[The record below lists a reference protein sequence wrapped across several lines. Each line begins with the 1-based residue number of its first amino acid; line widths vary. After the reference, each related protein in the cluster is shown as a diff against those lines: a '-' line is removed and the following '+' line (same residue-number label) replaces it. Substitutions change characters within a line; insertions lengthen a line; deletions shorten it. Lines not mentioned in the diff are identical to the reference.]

1 MEHKKL
7 LRRFRITLMWQALVR
22 SALWGLTAGA
32 AALFVCS
39 LVWHLLIKTP
49 PLIWLIGSLAVG
61 FVTGFIPCMWLYF
74 PTRRRTAARLDET
87 GLQERAGTMLAF
99 RKQEGLMVELQR
111 KDAAAH
117 IAATPLKK
125 LQLRISL
132 KELLALAIC
141 VVLCGV
147 MLVIPYDLLA
157 PPPEKPAEVTAWETR
172 VHSMIDDLR
181 QQIQD
186 SYLTAEEQA
195 ALEAIL
201 AQLEQDLL
209 ATDSQLEQA
218 ALIQQ
223 AQEEMQDVL
232 FGATSR
238 RQIGRAL
245 QQYDLTTALGAQ
257 FCTDFPWE
265 ISEPMDKLLHD
276 ITSPTIQITKL
287 ANNFNNALEISGV
300 ENTDELYCVISEFA
314 QSLIDLTNTTEGP
327 DDTPTWTMLDLEFL
341 FQIMEERIIAVM
353 DQQMHDEAEMAN
365 MDSIISNS
373 LQSLLNEN
381 GEENEAQQ
389 GGNKQQGGGQS
400 NKEPQSDGKGD
411 SGGTPAGGLFDD
423 GGLPPERTTMLEG
436 IYDPVSGDVTYGEV
450 FAAYYAQ
457 YLQALDNGEIP
468 EELRP
473 YFERYFS
480 SLS

>member
-1 MEHKKL
+1 MEHKHL
-7 LRRFRITLMWQALVR
+7 LRRFRIKLMGQALVR

-39 LVWHLLIKTP
+39 LWWHLRIKTP
-49 PLIWLIGSLAVG
+49 PLIWLIGSFAAG
-61 FVTGFIPCMWLYF
+61 FLIGFIPCMWLYF

-117 IAATPLKK
+117 ISATSLKK
-125 LQLRISL
+125 LRLRISL
-132 KELLALAIC
+132 KELLALGISA
-141 VVLCGV
+141 VLCAG
-147 MLVIPYDLLA
+147 MLLIPYDLLA
-157 PPPEKPAEVTAWETR
+157 PPPEKPAEVSAWEKQ

-209 ATDSQLEQA
+209 STDSQLEQA

-223 AQEEMQDVL
+223 AEEDMQDVL
-232 FGATSR
+232 YNSISR
-238 RQIGRAL
+238 RIIGRAL

-257 FCTDFPWE
+257 LCTDLPWE
-265 ISEPMDKLLHD
+265 ISDEMETLKRD
-276 ITSPTIQITKL
+276 ITIPTKQLSKL
-287 ANNFNNALEISGV
+287 ANNITNALEISGV
-300 ENTDELYCVISEFA
+300 DSADMLYGAFYSFA
-314 QSLIDLTNTTEGP
+314 EGLLGLLSSTEGP
-327 DDTPTWTMLDLEFL
+327 DDTPTWTMMDLDFL
-341 FQIMEERIIAVM
+341 FEVAEQNIIEALE
-353 DQQMHDEAEMAN
+353 QQAHDEAEVAE
-365 MDSIISNS
+365 MDTLISS
-373 LQSLLNEN
+373 GLQSLLEEN
-381 GEENEAQQ
+381 GEENGAQQ
-389 GGNKQQGGGQS
+389 GGKQQSGGQS
-400 NKEPQSDGKGD
+400 NKEPQGGKDGTA
-411 SGGTPAGGLFDD
+411 SGTPVGGLFDSGD
-423 GGLPPERTTMLEG
+423 GNTDRTTMLEG
-436 IYDPVSGDVTYGEV
+436 IYDPLSGDVTYGEV

-468 EELRP
+468 EDLRP

>member
-1 MEHKKL
+1 
-7 LRRFRITLMWQALVR
+7 
-22 SALWGLTAGA
+22 
-32 AALFVCS
+32 
-39 LVWHLLIKTP
+39 
-49 PLIWLIGSLAVG
+49 
-61 FVTGFIPCMWLYF
+61 
-74 PTRRRTAARLDET
+74 
-87 GLQERAGTMLAF
+87 
-99 RKQEGLMVELQR
+99 
-111 KDAAAH
+111 
-117 IAATPLKK
+117 
-125 LQLRISL
+125 
-132 KELLALAIC
+132 
-141 VVLCGV
+141 
-147 MLVIPYDLLA
+147 
-157 PPPEKPAEVTAWETR
+157 
-172 VHSMIDDLR
+172 MIDDLR

-195 ALEAIL
+195 ELEAIL

-223 AQEEMQDVL
+223 AQEDIQDTL
-232 FGATSR
+232 FGTTSR

-245 QQYDLTTALGAQ
+245 QQYDLTTGLGAQ
-257 FCTDFPWE
+257 FCTDYPWE
-265 ISEPMDKLLHD
+265 IAEPMDKLLHD

-287 ANNFNNALEISGV
+287 ANNFRNALEISGV
-300 ENTDELYCVISEFA
+300 ENTDGLYNVIDEFA
-314 QSLIDLTNTTEGP
+314 QGLIDLYNTTEGP
-327 DDTPTWTMLDLEFL
+327 DDTPTWTMLDLETL
-341 FQIMEERIIAVM
+341 FQVMEERIIAVM
-353 DQQMHDEAEMAN
+353 DQQMHDEAEVAN
-365 MDSIISNS
+365 MDSIITSG

-400 NKEPQSDGKGD
+400 SQQPQGEGKGD
-411 SGGTPAGGLFDD
+411 SGGTPVGGLFDD

-436 IYDPVSGDVTYGEV
+436 IYDPMSGDVTYGEV

>member
-1 MEHKKL
+1 MEYRKL
-7 LRRFRITLMWQALVR
+7 LGRFRLQLLWQALVR
-22 SALWGLTAGA
+22 SALWGTTTGA

-49 PLIWLIGSLAVG
+49 SHTWLVGSFAAGFMIGA
-61 FVTGFIPCMWLYF
+61 IPCMWRYF
-74 PTRRRTAARLDET
+74 PTRRRTAARLDAT

-99 RKQEGLMVELQR
+99 RKQGGLMVELQR

-117 IAATPLKK
+117 IQATAVKK
-125 LQLRISL
+125 LRLRISL
-132 KELLALAIC
+132 KELLALGISVA
-141 VVLCGV
+141 LCAV
-147 MLVIPYDLLA
+147 MLVLPYDLLA
-157 PPPEKPAEVTAWETR
+157 PPPEKPAEVTAWENR
-172 VHSMIDDLR
+172 VHTMIDDLR

-223 AQEEMQDVL
+223 AQEDIQEEL
-232 FGATSR
+232 SGATSR

-245 QQYDLTTALGAQ
+245 QQYDLTTGLGAQ
-257 FCTDFPWE
+257 FCTDYPYE
-265 ISEPMDKLLHD
+265 ISEQMDKLLYD
-276 ITSPTIQITKL
+276 ITTPTKQLTKL
-287 ANNFNNALEISGV
+287 ANNFRNALEISGV
-300 ENTDELYCVISEFA
+300 ENTDGLYIVLDEFA
-314 QSLIDLTNTTEGP
+314 QALIDLTYSTEGP
-327 DDTPTWTMLDLEFL
+327 DETPTWTMQDLEFL
-341 FQIMEERIIAVM
+341 FQIMEERIVAVM
-353 DQQMHDEAEMAN
+353 DQQMHDEAEVAN
-365 MDSIISNS
+365 MDSIISSS
-373 LQSLLNEN
+373 LQSLLDEN
-381 GEENEAQQ
+381 GENGDPKE
-389 GGNKQQGGGQS
+389 GGNQQGGGQS
-400 NKEPQSDGKGD
+400 NKAPQGGKEGT
-411 SGGTPAGGLFDD
+411 STGTPVGGLFDSGD
-423 GGLPPERTTMLEG
+423 LPPERTTMLEG
-436 IYDPVSGDVTYGEV
+436 IYDPMSGDVTYGEV